1 MKYVKCYPDFK
12 FKAVTFSFDDGTYH
26 DIEMIEIMNK
36 FNLKGTFNLNSKL
49 IYPNSKFVMANWI
62 NCYRLDRHQINEI
75 YKGHEIA
82 SHTST
87 HTDFSVYDD
96 NALTYQIN
104 EDIVALSEI
113 TKEDIV
119 GFAYPFGIYND
130 QIIERLKK
138 CGVIYARAT
147 KCDYTFN
154 IPTDLYTFGGSCTIS
169 CPQFPK
175 MINKWLNYS
184 PKSMKLFYIWG
195 HSYELDM
202 YHEHEKIYNLYEKL
216 ANKEDTWY
224 ATNKDVF
231 SYILA
236 FNKLKF
242 YSKTNEFVNKS
253 EKDLYVIFNNNKY
266 IIKAFS
272 VLKIEN

>member
-1 MKYVKCYPDFK
+1 MKYIKCYPDFK
-12 FKAVTFSFDDGTYH
+12 MKAVTFSFDDGTYH
-26 DIEMIEIMNK
+26 DIEMIEVMNK

-49 IYPNSKFVMANWI
+49 MYPSSKFVMDNWV
-62 NCYRLDRHQINEI
+62 NCYRLDKHQIKDI

-87 HTDFSVYDD
+87 HTGFNRFDD
-96 NALTYQIN
+96 EALTQEIN

-119 GFAYPFGIYND
+119 GFAYPYGIYND
-130 QIIERLKK
+130 EIIARLKK
-138 CGVIYARAT
+138 CGIIYARAT

-154 IPTDLYTFGGSCTIS
+154 IPTNLYTFGGSCTIS
-169 CPQFPK
+169 CQQFPK
-175 MINKWLNYS
+175 MIQKWLKLS

-195 HSYELDM
+195 HSYELDL
-202 YHEHEKIYNLYEKL
+202 YHVHEKIYYQYEKL

-236 FNKLKF
+236 FKKLKF
-242 YSKTNEFVNKS
+242 YQKSNEFVNKS
-253 EKDLYVIFNNNKY
+253 DKDLFVIINNKKV

-272 VLKIEN
+272 VLKI